1 MLLDVHLNEKS
12 NRKQLIKSVHNM
24 PEPIKKYVNKER
36 SADERANVVNHLQ
49 NLMRYSQISE
59 DDADT
64 VKDQSVGEK
73 SSAQPRV

>member
-59 DDADT
+59 DDADS

-73 SSAQPRV
+73 SSA

>member
-59 DDADT
+59 DDADS

-73 SSAQPRV
+73 NSA